1 MLPKRKVPWK
11 SILYAVGL
19 FVMGTALLLCG
30 CLIHV
35 GKVDNEKYG
44 DRLWPLII
52 FGLLMFIPG
61 LTFRLPEI
69 GKLPNETMKLY
80 FELMG

>member
-1 MLPKRKVPWK
+1 
-11 SILYAVGL
+11 
-19 FVMGTALLLCG
+19 MGTALLLCG

-35 GKVDNEKYG
+35 GKVDSEKYG

-61 LTFRLPEI
+61 KI
-69 GKLPNETMKLY
+69 GDFKNDVNANL
-80 FELMG
+80 F